1 MFNVLYEPWMGV
13 VDMDGNETLVGLRDY
28 LVNAHLYKCSA
39 ENKQFAVLRRLQQ
52 RLAETFV
59 MDIFGINIDTEA
71 ALINAGHFDADEID
85 AYIRNCENSGVSFDL
100 FDENRPF
107 MQTDKITYEKV
118 FKNKASG
125 PVAAINPRMGSGN
138 NKVFFN
144 NVNVNDYLN
153 NTEAEDCRH
162 SYYDSVYNKKYTVED
177 AVAISFAEYMNM
189 LLIAHCIAGQG
200 GAGYRSGLM
209 CVGVPPILYH
219 IDSDMNQTLFHS
231 ILMNIAFDN
240 THSDKNDSP
249 LWRWNTYER
258 GKDDLNSNEVNT
270 VNISKMEGMFF
281 PVMYLYPDLSSID
294 EENKTI
300 SKVYK
305 INIDLGAAD
314 LIAAARERWIE
325 ETEPSVSVKEIKT
338 SSSRTFKTGTRFAE
352 SNRSWLDIKTY
363 ADVYDGGA
371 PKCLAGFKLTSGYNG
386 FDMEDAFGNPV
397 MTAYYLAMEQAKY
410 LVQGEY
416 QCYLPSCILHNH
428 DKKIISEKFITAAEN
443 IAYQLA
449 RDIKTVDKTLNSS
462 DPANDNNKHEIQT
475 VERVLGNR
483 FMRYC
488 EGLFKKEFIPE
499 IAKIDMAIKNV
510 VQVLVPDADDDAEY
524 GGTGHVYKP
533 CYLDATHQVI
543 VERPILQIPSC
554 TPEIINRVY
563 ESADIKTVTEDRI
576 KNAKSDAGNI
586 NIENGF
592 ELYEKCV
599 FGKLSDRYINVR
611 ESGEPTVQI
620 AILDENEMQAAK
632 EKRNRN
638 DKNNSEINVIEL
650 FKSSVVTVPMHYL
663 DGFDEREYGTG
674 IFRDV
679 KIFSLNDIVNPDGD
693 KKICVDG
700 EYGFRVLD
708 V

>member
-13 VDMDGNETLVGLRDY
+13 IDMDGNETLVGLRDY

-59 MDIFGINIDTEA
+59 MDIFGINIDAET

-100 FDENRPF
+100 FDENRQF
-107 MQTDKITYEKV
+107 MQTDKKTFEKI
-118 FKNKASG
+118 FKSKKSVS
-125 PVAAINPRMGSGN
+125 VATINPRMGSGN

-144 NVNVNDYLN
+144 NVSTKNYIK
-153 NTEAEDCRH
+153 NTAAEDCRD
-162 SYYDSVYNKKYTVED
+162 SYYDSVYNKKYTVEN
-177 AVAISFAEYMNM
+177 AEVVSFAEYMNL

-219 IDSDMNQTLFHS
+219 IDSDKNQTLFHS
-231 ILMNIAFDN
+231 ILMNIAFDSKHN
-240 THSDKNDSP
+240 VKNDAP
-249 LWRWNTYER
+249 LWRWATYER
-258 GKDDLNSNEVNT
+258 GKENLNSCKTDT
-270 VNISKMEGMFF
+270 VNVPKMEGMFF

-294 EENKTI
+294 ETNKTI

-305 INIDLGAAD
+305 INIDLGEAD

-325 ETEPSVSVKEIKT
+325 ETEPSVSIKEIKT
-338 SSSRTFKTGTRFAE
+338 ASRTFKTGTRFAE

-371 PKCLAGFKLTSGYNG
+371 PKCLAGFKLTSGYDS
-386 FDMEDAFGNPV
+386 FDMEDVFGRPI

-416 QCYLPSCILHNH
+416 QCYLPLCILRDQN
-428 DKKIISEKFITAAEN
+428 KKIVSKGFITAAEN
-443 IAYQLA
+443 MAYQLI
-449 RDIKTVDKTLNSS
+449 RDIKTVDKALNSS

-499 IAKIDMAIKNV
+499 IAKIDE
-510 VQVLVPDADDDAEY
+510 DDDFYTETLKEKLNNYISKMAGYSWQLIYQVPVPY
-524 GGTGHVYKP
+524 G
-533 CYLDATHQVI
+533 
-543 VERPILQIPSC
+543 
-554 TPEIINRVY
+554 
-563 ESADIKTVTEDRI
+563 
-576 KNAKSDAGNI
+576 KS
-586 NIENGF
+586 IEAQKI
-592 ELYEKCV
+592 YEKIRTER
-599 FGKLSDRYINVR
+599 KKKR
-611 ESGEPTVQI
+611 EQHS
-620 AILDENEMQAAK
+620 N
-632 EKRNRN
+632 
-638 DKNNSEINVIEL
+638 
-650 FKSSVVTVPMHYL
+650 KS
-663 DGFDEREYGTG
+663 
-674 IFRDV
+674 
-679 KIFSLNDIVNPDGD
+679 N
-693 KKICVDG
+693 
-700 EYGFRVLD
+700 
-708 V
+708 

>member
-1 MFNVLYEPWMGV
+1 MFNILHKPWMGV
-13 VDMDGNETLVGLRDY
+13 VDMDGNEMLVGLRDY
-28 LVNAHLYKCSA
+28 LINAHLYKHSA
-39 ENKQFAVLRRLQQ
+39 ENRQFAVLRRLQQ

-59 MDIFGINIDTEA
+59 MDIFGINIEAEA
-71 ALINAGHFDADEID
+71 ALINAGRFDADKID
-85 AYIRNCENSGVSFDL
+85 GYIAKCKNSGISFDL

-107 MQTDKITYEKV
+107 MQTDKITYEKI
-118 FKNKASG
+118 FKNKNSG

-144 NVNVNDYLN
+144 NVNANDYLN
-153 NTEAEDCRH
+153 NTAAEDCRH

-177 AVAISFAEYMNM
+177 AGVVSFAEYMNM

-219 IDSDMNQTLFHS
+219 IDSDKNQTLFHS

-240 THSDKNDSP
+240 AHSDKNDAP
-249 LWRWNTYER
+249 LWRWDTYEK
-258 GKDDLNSNEVNT
+258 GKENLNSSKTDT
-270 VNISKMEGMFF
+270 VNVSKMEGMFF

-294 EENKTI
+294 EINKTI

-305 INIDLGAAD
+305 INIDLGEAD

-338 SSSRTFKTGTRFAE
+338 ASRTFKTGTRFAE

-371 PKCLAGFKLTSGYNG
+371 PKCLAGFKLTSGYND
-386 FDMEDAFGNPV
+386 FDMEDVFGHPV

-416 QCYLPSCILHNH
+416 QCYLPSCILR
-428 DKKIISEKFITAAEN
+428 DQEKKIISEKFITAAEN
-443 IAYQLA
+443 MAYQLA
-449 RDIKTVDKTLNSS
+449 RDIKTVDKALNSS

-499 IAKIDMAIKNV
+499 ITKIDE
-510 VQVLVPDADDDAEY
+510 DDDFYTGILTEKINEY
-524 GGTGHVYKP
+524 IAKMA
-533 CYLDATHQVI
+533 CYSWQLI
-543 VERPILQIPSC
+543 YQIPV
-554 TPEIINRVY
+554 PY
-563 ESADIKTVTEDRI
+563 G
-576 KNAKSDAGNI
+576 KS
-586 NIENGF
+586 IEAQKI
-592 ELYEKCV
+592 YEKI
-599 FGKLSDRYINVR
+599 KAER
-611 ESGEPTVQI
+611 
-620 AILDENEMQAAK
+620 K
-632 EKRNRN
+632 KR
-638 DKNNSEINVIEL
+638 SEQHSN
-650 FKSSVVTVPMHYL
+650 KS
-663 DGFDEREYGTG
+663 
-674 IFRDV
+674 
-679 KIFSLNDIVNPDGD
+679 N
-693 KKICVDG
+693 
-700 EYGFRVLD
+700 
-708 V
+708 

>member
-13 VDMDGNETLVGLRDY
+13 VDMNGNETLVGLRDY

-219 IDSDMNQTLFHS
+219 IDSDRNQTLFHS

-281 PVMYLYPDLSSID
+281 L
-294 EENKTI
+294 
-300 SKVYK
+300 
-305 INIDLGAAD
+305 
-314 LIAAARERWIE
+314 
-325 ETEPSVSVKEIKT
+325 
-338 SSSRTFKTGTRFAE
+338 
-352 SNRSWLDIKTY
+352 
-363 ADVYDGGA
+363 
-371 PKCLAGFKLTSGYNG
+371 
-386 FDMEDAFGNPV
+386 
-397 MTAYYLAMEQAKY
+397 
-410 LVQGEY
+410 
-416 QCYLPSCILHNH
+416 
-428 DKKIISEKFITAAEN
+428 
-443 IAYQLA
+443 
-449 RDIKTVDKTLNSS
+449 
-462 DPANDNNKHEIQT
+462 
-475 VERVLGNR
+475 
-483 FMRYC
+483 
-488 EGLFKKEFIPE
+488 
-499 IAKIDMAIKNV
+499 
-510 VQVLVPDADDDAEY
+510 
-524 GGTGHVYKP
+524 
-533 CYLDATHQVI
+533 
-543 VERPILQIPSC
+543 
-554 TPEIINRVY
+554 
-563 ESADIKTVTEDRI
+563 
-576 KNAKSDAGNI
+576 
-586 NIENGF
+586 
-592 ELYEKCV
+592 
-599 FGKLSDRYINVR
+599 
-611 ESGEPTVQI
+611 
-620 AILDENEMQAAK
+620 
-632 EKRNRN
+632 
-638 DKNNSEINVIEL
+638 
-650 FKSSVVTVPMHYL
+650 
-663 DGFDEREYGTG
+663 
-674 IFRDV
+674 
-679 KIFSLNDIVNPDGD
+679 
-693 KKICVDG
+693 
-700 EYGFRVLD
+700 
-708 V
+708 

>member
-13 VDMDGNETLVGLRDY
+13 IDMDGSETLVGLRDY

-59 MDIFGINIDTEA
+59 MDIFGINIDAEA

-107 MQTDKITYEKV
+107 MQTDKKTFEKI
-118 FKNKASG
+118 FKSKKSVS
-125 PVAAINPRMGSGN
+125 VATINPRMGSGN

-153 NTEAEDCRH
+153 NTAAEDCRH

-177 AVAISFAEYMNM
+177 AGAVSFAEYMNM

-219 IDSDMNQTLFHS
+219 IDSERNQTLFHS
-231 ILMNIAFDN
+231 ILMNVAFDN
-240 THSDKNDSP
+240 AHSDKNDAP
-249 LWRWNTYER
+249 LWRWDTYER
-258 GKDDLNSNEVNT
+258 GKESLNSYKTDT
-270 VNISKMEGMFF
+270 VNVSKMEGMFF

-294 EENKTI
+294 EANKTI
-300 SKVYK
+300 SKIYK
-305 INIDLGAAD
+305 INIDLGEAD

-325 ETEPSVSVKEIKT
+325 ETEPSVSVREIKT
-338 SSSRTFKTGTRFAE
+338 ASRTFKTGTRFAE

-363 ADVYDGGA
+363 ADIYDGGA
-371 PKCLAGFKLTSGYNG
+371 PQALARLEFNTDLLIAANI
-386 FDMEDAFGNPV
+386 DADNIFGHPV

-416 QCYLPSCILHNH
+416 QCYLPSCILH
-428 DKKIISEKFITAAEN
+428 DQEKKIISEKFITAAEN
-443 IAYQLA
+443 MAYQLT
-449 RDIKTVDKTLNSS
+449 RDIKSVDKALNSS

-499 IAKIDMAIKNV
+499 IAKV
-510 VQVLVPDADDDAEY
+510 DDDEDFY
-524 GGTGHVYKP
+524 PG
-533 CYLDATHQVI
+533 
-543 VERPILQIPSC
+543 ILTEKLNEDIAKMAGYSWQLIYQIPV
-554 TPEIINRVY
+554 PY
-563 ESADIKTVTEDRI
+563 G
-576 KNAKSDAGNI
+576 KS
-586 NIENGF
+586 IEAQKI
-592 ELYEKCV
+592 YEK
-599 FGKLSDRYINVR
+599 IR
-611 ESGEPTVQI
+611 EER
-620 AILDENEMQAAK
+620 K
-632 EKRNRN
+632 KR
-638 DKNNSEINVIEL
+638 SEQHSN
-650 FKSSVVTVPMHYL
+650 KS
-663 DGFDEREYGTG
+663 
-674 IFRDV
+674 
-679 KIFSLNDIVNPDGD
+679 N
-693 KKICVDG
+693 
-700 EYGFRVLD
+700 
-708 V
+708 

>member
-13 VDMDGNETLVGLRDY
+13 IDMDGNETLVGLRDY

-59 MDIFGINIDTEA
+59 MDIFGINIDAET

-107 MQTDKITYEKV
+107 MQTDKKTFEKI
-118 FKNKASG
+118 FKSKKSVS
-125 PVAAINPRMGSGN
+125 VATINPRMGSGN

-144 NVNVNDYLN
+144 NVSTKNYIK
-153 NTEAEDCRH
+153 NTAAEDCRD
-162 SYYDSVYNKKYTVED
+162 SYYDSVYNKKYTVEN
-177 AVAISFAEYMNM
+177 AEVVSFAEYMNL

-219 IDSDMNQTLFHS
+219 IDSDKNQTLFHS
-231 ILMNIAFDN
+231 ILMNIAFDSKHN
-240 THSDKNDSP
+240 VKNDAP
-249 LWRWNTYER
+249 LWRWATYER
-258 GKDDLNSNEVNT
+258 GKENLNSCKTDT
-270 VNISKMEGMFF
+270 VNVPKMEGMFF

-294 EENKTI
+294 ETNKTI

-305 INIDLGAAD
+305 INIDLGEAD

-325 ETEPSVSVKEIKT
+325 ETEPSVSIKEIKT
-338 SSSRTFKTGTRFAE
+338 ASRTFKTGTRFAE

-371 PKCLAGFKLTSGYNG
+371 PKCLAGFKLTSGYDS
-386 FDMEDAFGNPV
+386 FDMEDVFGRPI

-416 QCYLPSCILHNH
+416 QCYLPLCILRDQN
-428 DKKIISEKFITAAEN
+428 KKIVSKGFITAAEN
-443 IAYQLA
+443 MAYQLI
-449 RDIKTVDKTLNSS
+449 RDIKTVDKALNSS

-499 IAKIDMAIKNV
+499 IAKIDE
-510 VQVLVPDADDDAEY
+510 DDDFYTETLKEKLNNYISKMAGYSWQLIYQVPVPY
-524 GGTGHVYKP
+524 G
-533 CYLDATHQVI
+533 
-543 VERPILQIPSC
+543 
-554 TPEIINRVY
+554 
-563 ESADIKTVTEDRI
+563 
-576 KNAKSDAGNI
+576 KS
-586 NIENGF
+586 IEAQKI
-592 ELYEKCV
+592 YEKIRTER
-599 FGKLSDRYINVR
+599 KKKR
-611 ESGEPTVQI
+611 E
-620 AILDENEMQAAK
+620 
-632 EKRNRN
+632 
-638 DKNNSEINVIEL
+638 
-650 FKSSVVTVPMHYL
+650 
-663 DGFDEREYGTG
+663 
-674 IFRDV
+674 
-679 KIFSLNDIVNPDGD
+679 
-693 KKICVDG
+693 
-700 EYGFRVLD
+700 
-708 V
+708 

>member
-59 MDIFGINIDTEA
+59 MDVFGINIDTEA

-305 INIDLGAAD
+305 INIDLGTAD

-416 QCYLPSCILHNH
+416 QCYLPLCILRDKN
-428 DKKIISEKFITAAEN
+428 KKIVSKDFITAAEN

-449 RDIKTVDKTLNSS
+449 RDIKTVDKALNSS

-499 IAKIDMAIKNV
+499 IAKIDE
-510 VQVLVPDADDDAEY
+510 DDDFYTKILTEKLNEY
-524 GGTGHVYKP
+524 ITKMAGYSWQLI
-533 CYLDATHQVI
+533 Y
-543 VERPILQIPSC
+543 QIPV
-554 TPEIINRVY
+554 PY
-563 ESADIKTVTEDRI
+563 G
-576 KNAKSDAGNI
+576 KS
-586 NIENGF
+586 IEAQKI
-592 ELYEKCV
+592 YEKI
-599 FGKLSDRYINVR
+599 RTER
-611 ESGEPTVQI
+611 R
-620 AILDENEMQAAK
+620 
-632 EKRNRN
+632 KR
-638 DKNNSEINVIEL
+638 SEQHSN
-650 FKSSVVTVPMHYL
+650 KS
-663 DGFDEREYGTG
+663 
-674 IFRDV
+674 
-679 KIFSLNDIVNPDGD
+679 N
-693 KKICVDG
+693 
-700 EYGFRVLD
+700 
-708 V
+708 

>member
-219 IDSDMNQTLFHS
+219 IDSDRNQTLFHS

-305 INIDLGAAD
+305 INIDLGEAD

-449 RDIKTVDKTLNSS
+449 RDIKTYSDIYDGGAPQALARLKLNTDLLIADNIDADNIFGHPVMTAYYLAMEQAKYLVQGEYQCYLPLCILRDKNKKIVSKDFITAAENIAYQLARDIKTVDKALNSS

-499 IAKIDMAIKNV
+499 IAKIDE
-510 VQVLVPDADDDAEY
+510 DDDFYTKILTEKLNEY
-524 GGTGHVYKP
+524 ITKMAGYSWQLI
-533 CYLDATHQVI
+533 Y
-543 VERPILQIPSC
+543 QIPV
-554 TPEIINRVY
+554 PY
-563 ESADIKTVTEDRI
+563 G
-576 KNAKSDAGNI
+576 KSIDAQKI
-586 NIENGF
+586 
-592 ELYEKCV
+592 YEKIRTER
-599 FGKLSDRYINVR
+599 K
-611 ESGEPTVQI
+611 
-620 AILDENEMQAAK
+620 
-632 EKRNRN
+632 KR
-638 DKNNSEINVIEL
+638 SEQHSS
-650 FKSSVVTVPMHYL
+650 KS
-663 DGFDEREYGTG
+663 
-674 IFRDV
+674 
-679 KIFSLNDIVNPDGD
+679 N
-693 KKICVDG
+693 
-700 EYGFRVLD
+700 
-708 V
+708 

>member
-13 VDMDGNETLVGLRDY
+13 IDMDGNETLVGLRDY

-59 MDIFGINIDTEA
+59 MDIFGINIDAET

-107 MQTDKITYEKV
+107 MQTDKKTFEKI
-118 FKNKASG
+118 FKSKKSVS
-125 PVAAINPRMGSGN
+125 VATINPRMGSGN

-144 NVNVNDYLN
+144 NVSTKNYIK
-153 NTEAEDCRH
+153 NTAAEDCRD
-162 SYYDSVYNKKYTVED
+162 SYYDSVYNKKYTVEN
-177 AVAISFAEYMNM
+177 AEVVSFAEYMNL

-219 IDSDMNQTLFHS
+219 IDSDKNQTLFHS
-231 ILMNIAFDN
+231 ILMNIAFDSKHN
-240 THSDKNDSP
+240 VKNDAP
-249 LWRWNTYER
+249 LWRWATYER
-258 GKDDLNSNEVNT
+258 GKENLNSCKTDT
-270 VNISKMEGMFF
+270 VNVPKMEGMFF

-294 EENKTI
+294 ETNKTI

-305 INIDLGAAD
+305 INIDLGEAD

-325 ETEPSVSVKEIKT
+325 ETEPSVSIKEIKT
-338 SSSRTFKTGTRFAE
+338 ASRTFKTGTRFAE

-371 PKCLAGFKLTSGYNG
+371 PKCLAGFKLTSGYDS
-386 FDMEDAFGNPV
+386 FDMEDVFGRPI

-416 QCYLPSCILHNH
+416 QCYLPLCILRDQN
-428 DKKIISEKFITAAEN
+428 KKIVSKGFITAAEN
-443 IAYQLA
+443 MAYQLI
-449 RDIKTVDKTLNSS
+449 RDIKTVDKALNSS

-499 IAKIDMAIKNV
+499 IAKIDE
-510 VQVLVPDADDDAEY
+510 DDDFYTETLKEKLNNYISKMAGYSWQLIYQVPVPY
-524 GGTGHVYKP
+524 G
-533 CYLDATHQVI
+533 
-543 VERPILQIPSC
+543 
-554 TPEIINRVY
+554 
-563 ESADIKTVTEDRI
+563 
-576 KNAKSDAGNI
+576 KS
-586 NIENGF
+586 IEAQKI
-592 ELYEKCV
+592 YEKIRTER
-599 FGKLSDRYINVR
+599 KKKR
-611 ESGEPTVQI
+611 EQHS
-620 AILDENEMQAAK
+620 N
-632 EKRNRN
+632 
-638 DKNNSEINVIEL
+638 
-650 FKSSVVTVPMHYL
+650 KS
-663 DGFDEREYGTG
+663 
-674 IFRDV
+674 
-679 KIFSLNDIVNPDGD
+679 N
-693 KKICVDG
+693 
-700 EYGFRVLD
+700 
-708 V
+708 

>member
-1 MFNVLYEPWMGV
+1 M
-13 VDMDGNETLVGLRDY
+13 
-28 LVNAHLYKCSA
+28 
-39 ENKQFAVLRRLQQ
+39 
-52 RLAETFV
+52 
-59 MDIFGINIDTEA
+59 
-71 ALINAGHFDADEID
+71 
-85 AYIRNCENSGVSFDL
+85 
-100 FDENRPF
+100 
-107 MQTDKITYEKV
+107 
-118 FKNKASG
+118 
-125 PVAAINPRMGSGN
+125 
-138 NKVFFN
+138 
-144 NVNVNDYLN
+144 NVNDYLN

-294 EENKTI
+294 EKNKTI

-305 INIDLGAAD
+305 INIDLGEAD

-325 ETEPSVSVKEIKT
+325 ETEPSVSVKKIKT

-416 QCYLPSCILHNH
+416 QCYLPLCILRDKN
-428 DKKIISEKFITAAEN
+428 KKIVSKDFITAAEN

-449 RDIKTVDKTLNSS
+449 RDIKTVDKALNSS

-499 IAKIDMAIKNV
+499 ITKIDE
-510 VQVLVPDADDDAEY
+510 DDDFYTKILTEKLNEY
-524 GGTGHVYKP
+524 ITKMAGYSWQLI
-533 CYLDATHQVI
+533 Y
-543 VERPILQIPSC
+543 QIPV
-554 TPEIINRVY
+554 PY
-563 ESADIKTVTEDRI
+563 G
-576 KNAKSDAGNI
+576 KS
-586 NIENGF
+586 IEAQKI
-592 ELYEKCV
+592 YEKIRTER
-599 FGKLSDRYINVR
+599 K
-611 ESGEPTVQI
+611 
-620 AILDENEMQAAK
+620 
-632 EKRNRN
+632 KR
-638 DKNNSEINVIEL
+638 SEQHSN
-650 FKSSVVTVPMHYL
+650 KS
-663 DGFDEREYGTG
+663 
-674 IFRDV
+674 
-679 KIFSLNDIVNPDGD
+679 N
-693 KKICVDG
+693 
-700 EYGFRVLD
+700 
-708 V
+708 